1 MRQMWLSWSTP
12 STGRYLF
19 LSQAHYQGCHESQVG
34 FWNVGRNLHGGKGAH
49 ARKKSIELTRGAR
62 AWCLGWMQSQA
73 WGWGKRGRGT
83 TRLRCLLSPNV
94 LSFHCCTSTV
104 LANRQNLKL
113 VQKDGFLISILP
125 LFFPSDFIPLSYFPE
140 LIAEVF

>member
-12 STGRYLF
+12 NTGRYLF
-19 LSQAHYQGCHESQVG
+19 LSQAHYRGCHESQVG
-34 FWNVGRNLHGGKGAH
+34 FWNVGRNPCVGKGAR
-49 ARKKSIELTRGAR
+49 AWKKSIGLTRGAH
-62 AWCLGWMQSQA
+62 AWRLGWRQRQA
-73 WGWGKRGRGT
+73 RGWGKKGWGT

-104 LANRQNLKL
+104 LAHRQSLKL
-113 VQKDGFLISILP
+113 VQKDGFLISIPP
-125 LFFPSDFIPLSYFPE
+125 LFFPSDFILLSYFPK